1 MNTEILGVA
10 LQVILMVVLAY
21 PLGKYIAKVYKG
33 QKTWS
38 DFMKPV
44 ERLIFKV
51 SGINP
56 QEEMNW
62 KQFLKALL
70 ILNAFWFVWGMV
82 LLVTQHWL
90 PLNTD
95 GNGPQSPDQA
105 FNTCIS
111 FMVNCNLQHYSGESG
126 LTYFTQLF
134 VIMLFQFITAAS
146 AVQAWQDQRRH
157 RQGTREDR
165 VFAPAC
171 GLYYRY
177 EQSAYKR
184 VKA

>member
-10 LQVILMVVLAY
+10 LQVILMVALAY

-90 PLNTD
+90 PLNPD

-126 LTYFTQLF
+126 LYAI
-134 VIMLFQFITAAS
+134 VRHH
-146 AVQAWQDQRRH
+146 AVPVYYGGNGYGGYGRCHEVHQCKDN
-157 RQGTREDR
+157 EDNR
-165 VFAPAC
+165 
-171 GLYYRY
+171 
-177 EQSAYKR
+177 
-184 VKA
+184 